1 MEKKINVNSLYRIG
15 IVVKNIEKTAD
26 TICKYFNIDESKI
39 FKLDTSG
46 KPTQDST
53 FYGKPVQFTL
63 KLCIIPL
70 ANIELELIQPLDNN
84 GPYAEFLEQ
93 HGEGLHHFNIDV
105 DDNNAFYAMMKE
117 LNATFLTSGKTS
129 DGSISY
135 KYYDSRDS
143 LGMILEL
150 CEKTSL

>member
-1 MEKKINVNSLYRIG
+1 MVKKINVNSLYRVG
-15 IVVKNIEKTAD
+15 IVVKNIEKTTD

-39 FKLDTSG
+39 YKIDTSN
-46 KPTQDST
+46 KPTPNTT
-53 FYGKPVQFTL
+53 FYGKPTQFTI

-84 GPYAEFLEQ
+84 GPYSEFFNQ
-93 HGEGLHHFNIDV
+93 HGEGIHHFNIDV
-105 DDNNAFYAMMKE
+105 DDNNAFYDMMTE
-117 LNATFLTSGKTS
+117 LNATFLTSGKSS
-129 DGSISY
+129 DGTISY

-150 CEKTSL
+150 CEKIS